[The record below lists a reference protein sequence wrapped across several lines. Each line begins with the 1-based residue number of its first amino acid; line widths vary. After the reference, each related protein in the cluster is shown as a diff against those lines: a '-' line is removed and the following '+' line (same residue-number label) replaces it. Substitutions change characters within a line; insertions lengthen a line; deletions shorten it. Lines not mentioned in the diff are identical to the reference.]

1 LYSEEFLFF
10 LRSGV
15 LEDDRISEF
24 LLSLE
29 ELVLMM
35 EDPAEMV
42 QDFRDLQEDDSAN
55 V

>member
-1 LYSEEFLFF
+1 MELYSEVILFF

-15 LEDDRISEF
+15 LEDDRISE
-24 LLSLE
+24 LLSL

-42 QDFRDLQEDDSAN
+42 QDFRDLQEDDSVN
-55 V
+55 F